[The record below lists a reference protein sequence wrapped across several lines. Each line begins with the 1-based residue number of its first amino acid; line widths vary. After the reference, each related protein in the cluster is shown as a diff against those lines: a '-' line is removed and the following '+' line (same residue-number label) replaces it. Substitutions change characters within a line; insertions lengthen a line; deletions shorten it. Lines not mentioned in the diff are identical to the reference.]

1 MTTAAL
7 ESKSKS
13 TQTPAMVAPLAGSV
27 AQNVRRNLSP
37 RPAVHDPD
45 ATRALVTS
53 VIERIEECL
62 DEETAAL
69 DKFPDFDLKASN
81 DRKSQG
87 LVDLNQAMRRLTSTD
102 INEDLQ
108 MRLQMFRKK
117 LAINLRKIRLHLD
130 AVREITAVLSDAIQN
145 AESDGTY
152 TRHIGPSRSE
162 PWSG

>member
-13 TQTPAMVAPLAGSV
+13 AQTPAVVAAGSV
-27 AQNVRRNLSP
+27 SQNVRRNLGP

-45 ATRALVTS
+45 AARALVTS
-53 VIERIEECL
+53 VIERVEECL

-69 DKFPDFDLKASN
+69 DKFPNFDLKASN

-108 MRLQMFRKK
+108 IRLQTFRKK

-152 TRHIGPSRSE
+152 TRHIGPFRSE